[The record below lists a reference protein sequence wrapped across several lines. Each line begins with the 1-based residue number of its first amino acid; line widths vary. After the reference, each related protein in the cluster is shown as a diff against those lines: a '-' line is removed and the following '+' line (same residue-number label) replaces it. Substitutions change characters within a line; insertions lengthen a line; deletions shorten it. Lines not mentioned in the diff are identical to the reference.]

1 MVVMDANQNA
11 KFTAVNR
18 LYGSEPKLAHQ
29 TPVRRWRLAAPPNVP
44 KDRGANTETMTI
56 AIGFKVFRQRSRV
69 IFRPFSC
76 YDDRVRFSVLISQ
89 A

>member
-18 LYGSEPKLAHQ
+18 LYGSEPKLAPQ
-29 TPVRRWRLAAPPNVP
+29 NPVRRCWLTAPLNVP
-44 KDRGANTETMTI
+44 KDRGANTETVTI

-69 IFRPFSC
+69 VFCSFCR